1 MRINYDFAERIQ
13 KFMESSGQNSSLER
27 RKREDLERERQT
39 RKLYFAVTVLAG
51 TLIALVCICS
61 YYQHVNGLYKNY
73 EVLKEYEKD
82 DGGLVNYM
90 AYQDK
95 ILKYSNDGA
104 SVLDKDGNAVWNGS
118 YDMKDPRVSICG
130 NYVAIADIGGKEIY
144 VFNGKDSGKEIKVL
158 NDIIWVDVGGQGVV
172 AVAMENGDSSL
183 IDIYDPYQT
192 SDTLRVEIPT
202 TVNEDGFPVDIALS
216 NDGQKL
222 VTGFVDI
229 ADGVMEN
236 KVTFYN
242 FDEVGQNDINRQTG
256 MVNLEDTLIS
266 NVEFLN
272 NDTVCVFTENGFLLY
287 SMKQKQEEIANITF
301 EETIKSVLMSERYA
315 GVVLKEYSDAEKYK
329 LVVYNLKGKKVLDK
343 DLDFD
348 YDTVQLAN
356 TDIIFNTELDCN
368 IIRLNGKKK
377 FEKIFDRSISA
388 VLPYDENRKYYIVS
402 DYSIQEIQLIKE

>member
-1 MRINYDFAERIQ
+1 
-13 KFMESSGQNSSLER
+13 MESSGQASSLER
-27 RKREDLERERQT
+27 RRRGDMERERRA

-51 TLIALVCICS
+51 TLIILVCIFS
-61 YYQHVNGLYKNY
+61 YYQHLNGIYRSY

-82 DGGLVNYM
+82 DGNMVRY
-90 AYQDK
+90 ASYQDK

-104 SVLDKDGNAVWNGS
+104 SVLDKDGKAIWNGS
-118 YDMKDPRVSICG
+118 YNMKDPQVSICG
-130 NYVAIADIGGKEIY
+130 NYVAIADIGGREIY

-158 NDIIWVDVGGQGVV
+158 NDIIWMDVGGQGVV

-192 SDTLRVEIPT
+192 SETLRVEIPT

-222 VTGFVDI
+222 VTGFIDM

-236 KVTFYN
+236 KITFYN

-272 NDTVCVFTENGFLLY
+272 NDTVCVFTENGLLLY
-287 SMKQKQEEIANITF
+287 SMKQKQEEVANITF
-301 EETIKSVLMSERYA
+301 EEVIRSVLMSDQYV
-315 GVVLKEYSDAEKYK
+315 GVVLEEYSGTDKYK
-329 LVVYNLKGKKVLDK
+329 LIIYNLRGKKVLDK
-343 DLDFD
+343 ELDFD
-348 YDTVQLAN
+348 YDTVQLTN
-356 TDIIFNTELDCN
+356 TDVIFYTELDCN

-377 FEKIFDRSISA
+377 FEKTFDRSITA
-388 VLPYDENRKYYIVS
+388 VYPYDGNRKYYIVS
-402 DYSIQEIQLIKE
+402 DYNVQEIQLVKE